1 MTEENK
7 PTTPEDVASAVGAL
21 IVDMTD
27 NGYDNGEL
35 AIILA
40 AYTKLLEVM
49 PKPYYQIIREE
60 VQ

>member
-1 MTEENK
+1 MPEANK

-27 NGYDNGEL
+27 NGYENGEL

-49 PKPYYQIIREE
+49 PKP
-60 VQ
+60 

>member
-7 PTTPEDVASAVGAL
+7 PTTPEDVVSAVGAL

-49 PKPYYQIIREE
+49 PKP
-60 VQ
+60 

>member
-1 MTEENK
+1 MNDK

-21 IVDMTD
+21 IVGMTD
-27 NGYDNGEL
+27 NGWNNGEL
-35 AIILA
+35 ESVLA

>member
-1 MTEENK
+1 MTEKEK

-27 NGYDNGEL
+27 DGWNDGEL
-35 AIILA
+35 ASILA

-49 PKPYYQIIREE
+49 PKPSQTIWKEE
-60 VQ
+60 IQ

>member
-1 MTEENK
+1 MSEAHK
-7 PTTPEDVASAVGAL
+7 PTTPEDVANAVGAL

-27 NGYDNGEL
+27 NGWNNGEL

-49 PKPYYQIIREE
+49 PKPAPVIRKEE

>member
-1 MTEENK
+1 MEEK
-7 PTTPEDVASAVGAL
+7 RTTTEDVVNAVGAL

-27 NGYDNGEL
+27 NGWNNGEL

-49 PKPYYQIIREE
+49 PKP
-60 VQ
+60 